1 MITQRLQDHLDAAA
15 VRYQVLPHREA
26 FTAQGVAAA
35 SHISGWQMAKVLVGK
50 DERGYLMAVLPA
62 TCRLDVPTFRR
73 ITRRRN
79 LLLAKEEE
87 LRTVFPDCEVG
98 AMPPYGLLY
107 DMPVFMDTCFGR
119 KGDLAFQAGNH
130 HEVIRMGFD
139 DFERTAHPVMTD
151 FCRR

>member
-1 MITQRLQDHLDAAA
+1 MISQRLQDLLDAAA

-35 SHISGWQMAKVLVGK
+35 SHVSGWQMAKVLVGR
-50 DERGYLMAVLPA
+50 DDRGYVMAVLPA
-62 TCRLDVPTFRR
+62 TCRLDLPSFRR

-79 LLLAKEEE
+79 LLLATEEE

-107 DMPVFMDTCFGR
+107 GMPVFMDTCFGR
-119 KGDLAFQAGNH
+119 KGDMAFQPGNH
-130 HEVIRMGFD
+130 HEIVRLGFD